1 MTRGRLLLV
10 IMSVLVTLET
20 DQVVAGTF
28 IQSETLGADLVTHPQ
43 GYSGSGAALNIDVCI
58 VTGSPNQSAIE
69 VAVRN
74 TVDRY
79 NLLVPT
85 IANVRLAPDNELAVN
100 EVDFESVFLH
110 ELGHC
115 IGLEHPNLGDL
126 LMGGGP
132 DANHTRS
139 LPGLDLAYDLDDGVD
154 NIIGSGD
161 DLRDD
166 DVNLHWF
173 FIGSN
178 DPFSLAAE
186 PDGST
191 FSRNL
196 IDLPM
201 ADNYPA
207 NGDRTVSTI
216 FGLPETEVV
225 MQQGAILA
233 EDQRSL
239 AADDVAT
246 LQFARTGVDRISG
259 NADDYSVNLNFILDG
274 DDPECDLFV
283 EFDDVETSLAA
294 CETQPL
300 ATIDAVNARITT
312 ANIFFNSLS
321 LSAASWYFSQ
331 YRIPFPAVDRSTVGK
346 AGFTSLL
353 DGGGESLLAN
363 DTDQQ
368 GDGLLVSADPGYA
381 PEHGSVV
388 LESDGKFTYTHNG
401 DNATSD
407 RFVYRVC
414 GDNGLGVETN
424 ACSHQWALITILPAD
439 FAACAASGQR
449 GVAGLPLSIQ
459 TGSEF
464 VGVDLGFSATGL
476 PASLDID
483 SVTGEIS
490 GTPTAID
497 YSNSPFFIEVTASG
511 IDPDQVIGFL
521 LTIDASPDV
530 ILYADMEGTCLDQ

>member
-1 MTRGRLLLV
+1 MTCGRLLPV
-10 IMSVLVTLET
+10 ILGVLIALET
-20 DQVVAGTF
+20 DQLIAGTF

-79 NLLVPT
+79 NLLIPT
-85 IANVRLAPDNELAVN
+85 IGNIRLAPDNELAAN

-139 LPGLDLAYDLDDGVD
+139 LPGMDLAYDLDDGAD

-173 FIGSN
+173 FVGSN
-178 DPFSLAAE
+178 NPFDLTAE

-216 FGLPETEVV
+216 FGLPVSEAV
-225 MQQGAILA
+225 MQQGLIVA
-233 EDQRSL
+233 EEQRSL
-239 AADDVAT
+239 SADDVAT
-246 LQFARTGVDRISG
+246 LQFARTGIDRISG

-274 DDPECDLFV
+274 DDPDCDLFV
-283 EFDDVETSLAA
+283 EFDDIKTSLAA
-294 CETQPL
+294 CETLPL
-300 ATIDAVNARITT
+300 STIDAENAQITT
-312 ANIFFNSLS
+312 ANIYFNSLN
-321 LSAASWYFSQ
+321 LSMASWYFSQ
-331 YRIPFPAVDRSTVGK
+331 FRIPFPAVDWSTVGK

-353 DGGGESLLAN
+353 DGGGDSLLAN

-368 GDGLLVSADPGYA
+368 GDGLLISADPGYA

-424 ACSHQWALITILPAD
+424 ACSHQWAEVRILPAV
-439 FAACAASGQR
+439 FAACAPGGQR

-459 TGSEF
+459 TSSTF
-464 VGVDLGFSATGL
+464 VGVDLSYSASGL

-483 SVTGEIS
+483 SVSGEIS
-490 GTPTAID
+490 GIPTSID
-497 YSNSPFFIEVTASG
+497 FSNSPFFIEVTASG
-511 IDPDQVIGFL
+511 IDPDQVIGFQ

-530 ILYADMEGTCLDQ
+530 ILYSDMEGTCLDQ